1 MYVRKMSISFKP
13 KNTSSNIR
21 PSCSSESLIKK
32 RHVVVK
38 KKFLSPSE
46 DEGRQKYLKV
56 SNEKKDSSSSS
67 QSSKHDIKQQQ
78 QRNNFNNGN
87 TWHWFTLFCL
97 IHSLGTPC
105 HQNKI
110 YQAVNNTLLFIL
122 YVKIHHNSIN
132 NSLNVSV
139 IKSHEVIRI
148 ISVTK
153 TTLGPLMF
161 SQLFVNPFVIKPL
174 NHQLQPYTINFV
186 CVYQNF
192 INHHSCNQPYKL
204 ICYIIICILLTIFCN
219 LLATL
224 TCYKIHE
231 SHFFTR

>member
-1 MYVRKMSISFKP
+1 MSISFKP

-87 TWHWFTLFCL
+87 TWHWFTHFCL

-174 NHQLQPYTINFV
+174 NHQLQPYSISFV
-186 CVYQNF
+186 GSAGAKIKWCLLILNVSVHSSMNKKIKDIFWILRTSIFQNWAWF
-192 INHHSCNQPYKL
+192 
-204 ICYIIICILLTIFCN
+204 LTLMN
-219 LLATL
+219 NWL
-224 TCYKIHE
+224 
-231 SHFFTR
+231 R